1 MTLTLTHIILII
13 VAFFTGCILIVLCFC
28 GIIYK
33 VNKIV
38 KENLAKAET
47 ENQESEEEEEEVEN
61 NRNPFSIH
69 SDKWD
74 KLPGMPNKGCEY
86 LIEIIFI
93 I

>member
-38 KENLAKAET
+38 KENLAKAE
-47 ENQESEEEEEEVEN
+47 NQESEEEEEEEVEN
-61 NRNPFSIH
+61 NCNPFSIH

-74 KLPGMPNKGCEY
+74 KLPNKGCEY
-86 LIEIIFI
+86 LIEIISI